1 MRRQPRN
8 GGFIA
13 GKSSRTTFRAQGI
26 FEQTMFDCRRKIHN
40 CNILCG
46 KPNAINLPFR
56 FIQPIKI
63 VKHGDFGDG
72 LHWVYH
78 ITPKASRGWNGS
90 SRPSFSA
97 LSPERWHSFK
107 VTSCDIRSRLVAE
120 YSKLHSGDD
129 SSTDVHW

>member
-1 MRRQPRN
+1 
-8 GGFIA
+8 
-13 GKSSRTTFRAQGI
+13 
-26 FEQTMFDCRRKIHN
+26 MFDCRRKIHN

-78 ITPKASRGWNGS
+78 ITPKASRGWNAAAGHLS
-90 SRPSFSA
+90 QPFPQKDGTLSR
-97 LSPERWHSFK
+97 
-107 VTSCDIRSRLVAE
+107 
-120 YSKLHSGDD
+120 
-129 SSTDVHW
+129 